1 MSLRVER
8 DPRRAWNTCA
18 APAEHACSAR
28 ARVVR
33 VKRITCE
40 ANEKEVLPAKCN
52 RTQILVMIELNAVVS
67 GVVTYK
73 KKKKEKKN
81 VLMNSIVCIPP
92 NSRRNLHKSSVAG
105 TD

>member
-1 MSLRVER
+1 
-8 DPRRAWNTCA
+8 
-18 APAEHACSAR
+18 
-28 ARVVR
+28 
-33 VKRITCE
+33 
-40 ANEKEVLPAKCN
+40 
-52 RTQILVMIELNAVVS
+52 MIELNAVVS

>member
-1 MSLRVER
+1 MKRVIA
-8 DPRRAWNTCA
+8 RRAWSTA
-18 APAEHACSAR
+18 RVEHACSAR

-33 VKRITCE
+33 VKRITRE

-73 KKKKEKKN
+73 KKKEKKKKRSN
-81 VLMNSIVCIPP
+81 EFHRLYTS
-92 NSRRNLHKSSVAG
+92 
-105 TD
+105 

>member
-1 MSLRVER
+1 MARV
-8 DPRRAWNTCA
+8 
-18 APAEHACSAR
+18 EHACSAC

-33 VKRITCE
+33 VKRITRE

-52 RTQILVMIELNAVVS
+52 RTQILVMIELNADVS

-73 KKKKEKKN
+73 KKKRKKN

>member
-1 MSLRVER
+1 MQR
-8 DPRRAWNTCA
+8 PRKG
-18 APAEHACSAR
+18 
-28 ARVVR
+28 R
-33 VKRITCE
+33 VKRITRE

-73 KKKKEKKN
+73 KKQKKTKKKN

>member
-1 MSLRVER
+1 MRV
-8 DPRRAWNTCA
+8 
-18 APAEHACSAR
+18 EHACSAR

-33 VKRITCE
+33 VKRITRE

-52 RTQILVMIELNAVVS
+52 RTQILVMIELNADVS

-73 KKKKEKKN
+73 KKKKKKRKKN

>member
-1 MSLRVER
+1 MARV
-8 DPRRAWNTCA
+8 
-18 APAEHACSAR
+18 EHACSAC

-33 VKRITCE
+33 VKRITRE

-52 RTQILVMIELNAVVS
+52 RTQILVMIELNADVS

-73 KKKKEKKN
+73 KKRKKN